1 MKKIFIVLLCIVF
14 MCSVFA
20 SCDEAEESKT
30 DISVDDTSTSEQS
43 DISEESKDF
52 TIYFAA
58 RDESEG
64 VLLDIIVRFYE
75 DDEYK
80 YFMADDDFDLL
91 VVEYTDG
98 VTQTFGEAF
107 KEGKVTIAD
116 LDRFNIPYT
125 KEPVKK

>member
-1 MKKIFIVLLCIVF
+1 MKRLTILLLCVILLSTSLF
-14 MCSVFA
+14 G
-20 SCDEAEESKT
+20 CDQAEESKT

-43 DISEESKDF
+43 DISEDSKDF
-52 TIYFAA
+52 IIYFAD

-64 VLLDIIVRFYE
+64 LSLGIMVRFYE

-98 VTQTFGEAF
+98 VTQPFGEAF
-107 KEGKVTIAD
+107 REGKVTIAD
-116 LDRFNIPYT
+116 LDRFNISYI